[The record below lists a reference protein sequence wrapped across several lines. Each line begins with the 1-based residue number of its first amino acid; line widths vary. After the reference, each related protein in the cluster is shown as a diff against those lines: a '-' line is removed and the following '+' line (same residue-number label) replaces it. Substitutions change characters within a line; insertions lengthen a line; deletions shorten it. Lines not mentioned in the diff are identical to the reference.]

1 MLDRKSKMSYI
12 LFKNEKEVPISRF
25 GEGGSVG
32 SVNAKLTEVERRGLA
47 SLDSGPSGAGKDGE

>member
-1 MLDRKSKMSYI
+1 MSYI